1 MSAFL
6 SVQAAQI
13 GPRVRLFMNA
23 GETACSGSQRILL
36 VGRRQQPATR
46 RPYDLGADARV
57 IRLDDLVFKGLPGRL
72 NSNRE
77 NNRKRRC

>member
-23 GETACSGSQRILL
+23 GETACSGSQRILWYDDINRL
-36 VGRRQQPATR
+36 
-46 RPYDLGADARV
+46 PYDLGGDARV
-57 IRLDDLVFKGLPGRL
+57 IRLDDVALKGLL
-72 NSNRE
+72 
-77 NNRKRRC
+77 